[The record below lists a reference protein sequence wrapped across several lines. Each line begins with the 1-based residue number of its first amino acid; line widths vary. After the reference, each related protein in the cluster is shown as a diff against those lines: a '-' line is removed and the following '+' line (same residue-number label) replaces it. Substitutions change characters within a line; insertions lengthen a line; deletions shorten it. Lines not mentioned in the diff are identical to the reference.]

1 VFSFSDV
8 NGPHLKIPVDP
19 SWFSKQGWGRGYS
32 PKTPQISKTPKTSK
46 HPETSKIPKTTKSS
60 KSAHVPPEAKTAKK
74 LEVSG
79 WPWAKTTA
87 EMFTAPRCQKLAN
100 L

>member
-1 VFSFSDV
+1 MYLQSVQPTKVHSGEVIFT
-8 NGPHLKIPVDP
+8 
-19 SWFSKQGWGRGYS
+19 
-32 PKTPQISKTPKTSK
+32 KTPQISKTPKTSK
-46 HPETSKIPKTTKSS
+46 NPETSKNPKTTKSP